1 VGGLLQ
7 VCGLWFVEEFQSL
20 VPELVCLGSWFRN
33 QIILKSFRFSKFDT
47 HFDWFPPKWYPKMNL
62 VGRIFKMVG

>member
-7 VCGLWFVEEFQSL
+7 VCGLWFVVCGLWFVVCGLWFVEEFQNL

-33 QIILKSFRFSKFDT
+33 SIVQKVLSF
-47 HFDWFPPKWYPKMNL
+47 
-62 VGRIFKMVG
+62 